1 MVERIGRPCGVLV
14 AKLIEDVGGGVN
26 ILAAAIKSPLLDLSN
41 GLVLPG
47 TFDQPLCVAKSALA
61 VSRHAINRPEDE
73 KLLSRD
79 G

>member
-14 AKLIEDVGGGVN
+14 AKLIEDVGDGVN

-47 TFDQPLCVAKSALA
+47 HLTSLPAWPSP
-61 VSRHAINRPEDE
+61 R
-73 KLLSRD
+73 LLSVVMQ
-79 G
+79 

>member
-26 ILAAAIKSPLLDLSN
+26 ILAAAIKSPLLDLFN

-47 TFDQPLCVAKSALA
+47 HLTSLSAWP
-61 VSRHAINRPEDE
+61 SPR
-73 KLLSRD
+73 LLSVVMQ
-79 G
+79 